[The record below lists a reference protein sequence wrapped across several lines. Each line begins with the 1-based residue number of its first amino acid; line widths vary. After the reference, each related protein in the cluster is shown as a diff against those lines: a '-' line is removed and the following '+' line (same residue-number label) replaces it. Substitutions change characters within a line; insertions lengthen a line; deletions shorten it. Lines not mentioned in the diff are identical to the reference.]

1 MDRRAGKKV
10 KIKRSEK
17 SEVDSSLNDL
27 FAVFYEAKEAEGRAY
42 NTLQQYKYN
51 YQSFVKYLEAKQLEV
66 NLNTITTDVIR
77 KYILYMMKEV
87 VKFDNHKY
95 KPNESKVVGLSP
107 ITINTRLKTL
117 RVVFQFLE
125 EEGILSR
132 NPMKPVKN
140 VVEIEEKIE
149 VLTVE
154 ELNALLRIPN
164 QRDYS
169 GFRDYVLMTVLLD
182 GMTRISE
189 TLALKVSDID
199 FQSQIIMIQAKN
211 AKSRKSRMIPIQKK
225 QHSY

>member
-1 MDRRAGKKV
+1 
-10 KIKRSEK
+10 
-17 SEVDSSLNDL
+17 
-27 FAVFYEAKEAEGRAY
+27 
-42 NTLQQYKYN
+42 
-51 YQSFVKYLEAKQLEV
+51 
-66 NLNTITTDVIR
+66 
-77 KYILYMMKEV
+77 MKEV

-154 ELNALLRIPN
+154 ELNALLRISN